1 MSSQYP
7 DLITRYNLHSRL
19 AEKVAEE
26 AALGTPG
33 SGSAKGKAPASKH
46 DRQFAHKAKR
56 DEMILAAR
64 CRVEK
69 MIANERS

>member
-1 MSSQYP
+1 
-7 DLITRYNLHSRL
+7 L